1 MHRVVIVGGG
11 AGGLELATR
20 LGKTL
25 GRSGRAKIT
34 LVDGNLTHIWKPLL
48 HEVAAG
54 SLDAANDELS
64 YLAQAKWNHFDFVYG
79 RMAGLDRRRH
89 VIQLAGWKGK
99 YAPDD
104 VPSTEVRYDT
114 LVLAVGSV
122 CNDFG
127 TPGVR
132 EHCIFLDS
140 RDDAERLRRE
150 MLERRL
156 AAVVE
161 GRSHKLRLAV
171 IGGGATG
178 VELSAEL
185 CDANRKLAQYQHQR
199 GPMEDLDITLIEA
212 GPRLLPA
219 LPEQIGMSVEKEL
232 RNKLGIRVLTGT
244 AVKRA
249 EKGGLFDA
257 QGNQIDAE
265 MMVWAAG
272 IRAPDF
278 LRELDGLESNHINQ
292 LLVQS
297 TMQTTR
303 DEAIFAF
310 GDCASCPLGG
320 DAVGNTPPR
329 AQAAHQ
335 QAELLA
341 QNISLRL
348 EGKALLDFQYH
359 DHGSLVSLAS
369 YNTFGNLLGNRVI
382 EGWLAHFFYASLY
395 RMHQSAL
402 YGRWRTMRLM
412 VGDFIAKNTR
422 PLLKLH

>member
-1 MHRVVIVGGG
+1 MHRIVIVGGG

-20 LGKTL
+20 LGKRL
-25 GRSGRAKIT
+25 GRRGQAKIT

-64 YLAQAKWNHFDFVYG
+64 YLAQAKWNHFDFIYG
-79 RMAGLDRRRH
+79 RMTGLDRRRH
-89 VIQLAGWKGK
+89 VIQLAGWKGM
-99 YAPDD
+99 YSPDV
-104 VPSTEVRYDT
+104 VPPTEVRYDT

-132 EHCIFLDS
+132 EYCIFLDS
-140 RDDAERLRRE
+140 RQDAERLRRE

-156 AAVVE
+156 AAVSE
-161 GRSHKLRLAV
+161 ARSHTLRIAV

-185 CDANRKLAQYQHQR
+185 CDANRKLAQYHHHR
-199 GPMEDLDITLIEA
+199 GPLEDLDITLMEA

-219 LPEQIGMSVEKEL
+219 LPEQIGLSVEKEL
-232 RNKLGIRVLTGT
+232 RNKLGIRVMTAT
-244 AVKRA
+244 AVKRVEA
-249 EKGGLFDA
+249 GALFDA
-257 QGNQIDAE
+257 QGNKIEAE

-272 IRAPDF
+272 IRAPEF
-278 LRELDGLESNHINQ
+278 LANLDGLESNHINQ
-292 LLVQS
+292 LLVRS
-297 TMQTTR
+297 TLQTTR
-303 DEAIFAF
+303 DENVFAF

-341 QNISLRL
+341 RSIGLRL
-348 EGKALLDFQYH
+348 DDKPLLDFHYH

-369 YNTFGNLLGNRVI
+369 YNTFGNLLGNRMI
-382 EGWLAHFFYASLY
+382 EGWRISF
-395 RMHQSAL
+395 
-402 YGRWRTMRLM
+402 MRRY
-412 VGDFIAKNTR
+412 IACINRRYTVAGG
-422 PLLKLH
+422 PHV

>member
-25 GRSGRAKIT
+25 GRSGRARIT
-34 LVDGNLTHIWKPLL
+34 LVDANLTHIWKPLL

-64 YLAQAKWNHFDFVYG
+64 YLAQAKWNHFDFIYG
-79 RMAGLDRRRH
+79 RMTGLDRRRH
-89 VIQLAGWKGK
+89 VIQLAGWKGM
-99 YAPDD
+99 YAPGE
-104 VPSTEVRYDT
+104 VPPTEVRYDT

-140 RDDAERLRRE
+140 RHDAERLRRE

-156 AAVVE
+156 AAVTE
-161 GRSHKLRLAV
+161 GRSHRLRVAV

-185 CDANRKLAQYQHQR
+185 CDAQRKLAQYNHQQ
-199 GPMEDLDITLIEA
+199 GAEDLDITLIEA

-219 LPEQIGMSVEKEL
+219 LPEQIGASVEKEL

-244 AVKRA
+244 PVKRA
-249 EKGGLFDA
+249 EADGLFDA
-257 QGNQIDAE
+257 QGNKIDAE

-272 IRAPDF
+272 IRAPGF
-278 LRELDGLESNHINQ
+278 LRELDGLESNHLDQ
-292 LLVQS
+292 LLVRP
-297 TMQTTR
+297 TLQTTR
-303 DEAIFAF
+303 DDDIFAF

-320 DAVGNTPPR
+320 DATGNVPPR

-341 QNISLRL
+341 QNVASRL
-348 EGKALLDFQYH
+348 EGKPLRPFQYH

-382 EGWLAHFFYASLY
+382 EGWVAHFFYASLY

-402 YGRWRTMRLM
+402 YGHWRTTRLM
-412 VGDFIAKNTR
+412 VGGFIAKNTR